1 MNISFHYCTI
11 NKVWINKKYMQHFV
25 LLIVIASLAI
35 SISILVSYMA
45 TNTSF
50 FPVRSL
56 MQTEKNILSSSSTS
70 SLLASPTSTSEI
82 TDARLGVKPIQI
94 YRTKIVP
101 GIKDYY
107 DILSLRVDK
116 VNDRLI
122 FSMDLAGDPNKNEK
136 YETAYIWLLYYN
148 TSNTDR
154 SSPAHEKRI
163 YTLIIPN
170 FAPDSNFFLKGWY
183 MAVFNNT
190 ANTYVLPLARIS
202 GMPKDKVQVFIDPSL
217 IGNPS
222 SFDYMAC
229 VMVRV
234 NSTFLNKAPDYLM
247 DSAPENDRFWQEW
260 FTR

>member
-1 MNISFHYCTI
+1 
-11 NKVWINKKYMQHFV
+11 MQPFV
-25 LLIVIASLAI
+25 LLIVIASAAI

-50 FPVRSL
+50 FPVRNL
-56 MQTEKNILSSSSTS
+56 LQTEKNILSSTSSPIS
-70 SLLASPTSTSEI
+70 SLLGSPTVSSEI
-82 TDARLGVKPIQI
+82 RDARADVKPIQI
-94 YRTKIVP
+94 YRTKIIP
-101 GIKDYY
+101 EIKDYY
-107 DILSLRVDK
+107 DILSARVQK

-148 TSNTDR
+148 TGNTDR
-154 SSPAHEKRI
+154 SSPAHEERI
-163 YTLIIPN
+163 YTLIVPN
-170 FAPDSNFFLKGWY
+170 FAPDSNFSLKGWY
-183 MAVFNNT
+183 MVVFNNT
-190 ANTYVLPLARIS
+190 ANTYVVPLARIS
-202 GMPKDKVQVFIDPSL
+202 DMPKDKVQVFIDPSL

-222 SFDYMAC
+222 SFSYMAC

-247 DSAPENDRFWQEW
+247 DSVPDNDRFWQEW